1 MNEEEKYLEEQFNL
15 ALKYYHEGNF
25 KDSEKIFYKILEK
38 RPDHFST
45 IFILGTIAAQTKNYS
60 RAIRLLEKSK
70 KIKSN
75 YSPVYNNLGNV
86 FLETGDYKKA
96 KENYKRAVGID
107 HKHSD
112 AHYNLGVVLNKLNK
126 KYDAIESYKKAI
138 NLDPKFVKAYNNL
151 GNVLEEIGE
160 KKAAISSYE
169 NAIKINPKYTI
180 SFNGLGVVYRGM
192 GNTKKALYNFKKALQ
207 IEPNNLTSHWLSMN
221 TFPIVYQNTQEVDFY
236 EKRFEEWVN
245 KIDSLLKKED
255 QFTKKQIIDALT
267 SSTNFYLHYQGRNT
281 LRLQKKYAGLI
292 EKLTKIIYPQ
302 FHKKIKKTKKS
313 KHVKVGF
320 VSSYFRSHSITSTHK
335 NFILK
340 LNKANFKSYVYY
352 AGNQFDKI
360 TKEIKKASHSFFS
373 HTDVDQLINQI
384 SKDDLDILVYL
395 EIGMNPK
402 MHILGS
408 LRLAPKQCSGL
419 GHPVSSGLKNID
431 YVLTG
436 KLMEPNNA
444 KRHYSEKIIFLPN
457 SGQNYEKPKIIQTIQ
472 KNNKQNNKIIFFNF
486 QSLFKLL
493 PEDDLVFLKIIKKN
507 PSAKI
512 WFMEGKNQLITNI
525 FKQRIDRLFKENNMS
540 YKKYFVFHPMCKQKD
555 FFKLINKSDV
565 VLDSLGWS
573 GNNTSHQAITLN
585 KPIVTLPGD
594 FMRGRHTYSILK
606 MLNIE
611 ETIAK
616 TKTDYVNIATKLAT
630 DVNFRKQ
637 VINKIKKNKNKVFN
651 DEGPTIFLESFY
663 KKIV

>member
-320 VSSYFRSHSITSTHK
+320 VS
-335 NFILK
+335 
-340 LNKANFKSYVYY
+340 
-352 AGNQFDKI
+352 
-360 TKEIKKASHSFFS
+360 
-373 HTDVDQLINQI
+373 
-384 SKDDLDILVYL
+384 
-395 EIGMNPK
+395 
-402 MHILGS
+402 
-408 LRLAPKQCSGL
+408 
-419 GHPVSSGLKNID
+419 
-431 YVLTG
+431 
-436 KLMEPNNA
+436 
-444 KRHYSEKIIFLPN
+444 
-457 SGQNYEKPKIIQTIQ
+457 
-472 KNNKQNNKIIFFNF
+472 
-486 QSLFKLL
+486 
-493 PEDDLVFLKIIKKN
+493 
-507 PSAKI
+507 
-512 WFMEGKNQLITNI
+512 
-525 FKQRIDRLFKENNMS
+525 
-540 YKKYFVFHPMCKQKD
+540 
-555 FFKLINKSDV
+555 
-565 VLDSLGWS
+565 
-573 GNNTSHQAITLN
+573 
-585 KPIVTLPGD
+585 
-594 FMRGRHTYSILK
+594 
-606 MLNIE
+606 
-611 ETIAK
+611 
-616 TKTDYVNIATKLAT
+616 
-630 DVNFRKQ
+630 
-637 VINKIKKNKNKVFN
+637 
-651 DEGPTIFLESFY
+651 
-663 KKIV
+663 